1 MAEFIHAS
9 LARKSI
15 GFGAN
20 PTFHNSGNTAKSGAK
35 CFRFSAVL
43 EPYRQIPVL
52 IIARWSDL
60 KQCDCEFDS
69 FALYCWTWCDSVRNL
84 ICGEANMK
92 PPCDEALIASGRLG
106 VPCAELAEPWILA
119 VAILGSSMA
128 FIDGT
133 VVNVAL
139 PALQASLGGTVID
152 VQWVVEGYGLFLSA
166 LILVGGSLGDLFG
179 RRRMFLAGVAV
190 FAAAS
195 AACGFAPN
203 IHQLVLAR
211 AVQGLGAAFLVPGS
225 LSIISA
231 SFREQERGRAIGT
244 WSGVTAITA
253 AMGPVLGG
261 WLIEH
266 ASWRWAFFLNLP
278 IAAAVIGLSLW
289 RVPESRS
296 AERKR
301 VDGVGAFVATIA
313 LAGVTYGFIESANLG
328 WRHPSVWG
336 SLATGFVCMIAFLY
350 FEARFD
356 SPIVP
361 LKLFR
366 SRDFSGA
373 NLLTLFLY
381 AALGIFFFLFPL
393 NLIQVQRYSAT
404 ATGAAALP
412 LIALIFLLSRWSG
425 GLVARYG
432 ARRPL
437 IIGPILAGAGFLLF
451 AVPSTGGSYWS
462 TFFPAFIVLGL
473 GMAVSVAPL
482 TTVVMGAV
490 DRDHAGTASGINN
503 AVARVAGLLSVAILG
518 AAMLSAFS
526 FRLNHSLSEL
536 ALAPNVRLD
545 LQSNEIKLAAMAV
558 PSGIDSSV
566 TSTIKVSIDRAF
578 VFGFRFVM
586 LICASLSVTSAAFA
600 WRMIALGTA

>member
-1 MAEFIHAS
+1 M
-9 LARKSI
+9 R
-15 GFGAN
+15 
-20 PTFHNSGNTAKSGAK
+20 
-35 CFRFSAVL
+35 
-43 EPYRQIPVL
+43 
-52 IIARWSDL
+52 
-60 KQCDCEFDS
+60 
-69 FALYCWTWCDSVRNL
+69 
-84 ICGEANMK
+84 
-92 PPCDEALIASGRLG
+92 PPCDEAVIQSGRLG
-106 VPCAELAEPWILA
+106 VPCAERAEPWILT

-179 RRRMFLAGVAV
+179 RRRMFLSGVAV
-190 FAAAS
+190 FAVAS
-195 AACGFAPN
+195 AACGLAPN
-203 IHQLVLAR
+203 MHQLVLAR

-231 SFREQERGRAIGT
+231 SFREKERGRAIGT
-244 WSGVTAITA
+244 WSGVTAITT

-266 ASWRWAFFLNLP
+266 ASWRWVFFLNVP
-278 IAAAVIGLSLW
+278 IAVAVIGLSVW
-289 RVPESRS
+289 RVPESRN
-296 AERKR
+296 AERKS
-301 VDGVGAFVATIA
+301 VDGVGAFIATIG

-336 SLATGFVCMIAFLY
+336 SLGIGFACLVAFLY
-350 FEARFD
+350 FEARVGA
-356 SPIVP
+356 PIIP

-373 NLLTLFLY
+373 NLLTVFLY

-393 NLIQVQRYSAT
+393 NLIQVQHYSAT

-432 ARRPL
+432 ARLPL
-437 IIGPILAGAGFLLF
+437 IIGPILAAAGFLLF

-462 TFFPAFIVLGL
+462 TFFPAFVVLGL

-490 DRDHAGTASGINN
+490 DQSHAGTASGINN
-503 AVARVAGLLSVAILG
+503 AVARVAGLLSIAILG

-526 FRLNHSLSEL
+526 FRLNRNLSEL
-536 ALAPNVRLD
+536 ALAPAVRFD
-545 LQSNEIKLAAMAV
+545 LQSNEIKLAAMDV
-558 PSGIDSSV
+558 PPDVDSSIA
-566 TSTIKVSIDRAF
+566 SSIKVSINRAF
-578 VFGFRFVM
+578 VFAFRFVM
-586 LICASLSVTSAAFA
+586 LICAGLAVTSAAFA
-600 WRMIALGTA
+600 WRMIAVGAT

>member
-1 MAEFIHAS
+1 M
-9 LARKSI
+9 R
-15 GFGAN
+15 
-20 PTFHNSGNTAKSGAK
+20 
-35 CFRFSAVL
+35 
-43 EPYRQIPVL
+43 
-52 IIARWSDL
+52 
-60 KQCDCEFDS
+60 
-69 FALYCWTWCDSVRNL
+69 
-84 ICGEANMK
+84 
-92 PPCDEALIASGRLG
+92 PPCDQAVIQSGRLG
-106 VPCAELAEPWILA
+106 VPCAQRAEPWILT

-152 VQWVVEGYGLFLSA
+152 MQWVVEGYGLFLSA

-179 RRRMFLAGVAV
+179 HRRMFLAGVAV
-190 FAAAS
+190 FALAS
-195 AACGFAPN
+195 AACGLAPN

-211 AVQGLGAAFLVPGS
+211 ALQGLAAAFLVPGS

-231 SFREQERGRAIGT
+231 SFRENERGRAIGT
-244 WSGVTAITA
+244 WSGVTAITT

-266 ASWRWAFFLNLP
+266 ASWRWVFFLNVP
-278 IAAAVIGLSLW
+278 IAVAVIGLSLW
-289 RVPESRS
+289 RVPETRS
-296 AERKR
+296 AERKS
-301 VDGVGAFVATIA
+301 VDGVGALMATIG
-313 LAGVTYGFIESANLG
+313 LAGVTYGFIESTNLG
-328 WRHPSVWG
+328 GRQPSVWG
-336 SLATGFVCMIAFLY
+336 SLGVGFACLIAFLY
-350 FEARFD
+350 LEARVGT
-356 SPIVP
+356 PIVP

-393 NLIQVQRYSAT
+393 NLIQVQHYSAT

-425 GLVARYG
+425 GLVTRYG
-432 ARRPL
+432 ARLPL
-437 IIGPILAGAGFLLF
+437 IIGPILAAAGFLLF

-462 TFFPAFIVLGL
+462 AFFPAFVVLGL

-490 DRDHAGTASGINN
+490 DQDHAGTASGINN
-503 AVARVAGLLSVAILG
+503 AVARVAGLLSIAILG

-526 FRLNHSLSEL
+526 FRLNRDLSKL
-536 ALAPNVRLD
+536 PLAPAVRLD
-545 LQSNEIKLAAMAV
+545 LQSNEINLAAMKV
-558 PSGIDSSV
+558 PPDVDSSIA
-566 TSTIKVSIDRAF
+566 SSIKLSIDRAF
-578 VFGFRFVM
+578 VFAFRFVM
-586 LICASLSVTSAAFA
+586 LLCAGLAVTSAAFA
-600 WRMIALGTA
+600 WRMIAVGAT

>member
-1 MAEFIHAS
+1 
-9 LARKSI
+9 
-15 GFGAN
+15 
-20 PTFHNSGNTAKSGAK
+20 
-35 CFRFSAVL
+35 
-43 EPYRQIPVL
+43 
-52 IIARWSDL
+52 
-60 KQCDCEFDS
+60 
-69 FALYCWTWCDSVRNL
+69 
-84 ICGEANMK
+84 MK
-92 PPCDEALIASGRLG
+92 PPCDAAVIESGRLG
-106 VPCAELAEPWILA
+106 VPRAERAEPWILA

-166 LILVGGSLGDLFG
+166 LILVGGSVGDLFG

-190 FAAAS
+190 FAIAS
-195 AACGFAPN
+195 AACGLAPN
-203 IHQLVLAR
+203 IHQLVVAR

-231 SFREQERGRAIGT
+231 SFREKERGRAIGT

-253 AMGPVLGG
+253 ALGPVLGG

-266 ASWRWAFFLNLP
+266 ASWRWAFFINVP
-278 IAAAVIGLSLW
+278 IAVAVIGLSLW
-289 RVPESRS
+289 RVPESRA
-296 AERKR
+296 AERKS
-301 VDGVGAFVATIA
+301 VDGVGAFIATIG

-328 WRHPSVWG
+328 WRSPAVWG
-336 SLATGFVCMIAFLY
+336 SLAVGLVSLIAFLY
-350 FEARFD
+350 FEARVA

-361 LKLFR
+361 LQLFH
-366 SRDFSGA
+366 SRDFRGA

-393 NLIQVQRYSAT
+393 NLIQVQHYSAT

-437 IIGPILAGAGFLLF
+437 IIGPILVSAGFLLF
-451 AVPSTGGSYWS
+451 AVPSIGGSYWS
-462 TFFPAFIVLGL
+462 TFFPAFVVLGL

-490 DRDHAGTASGINN
+490 DQDHAGTASGINN
-503 AVARVAGLLSVAILG
+503 AVARVASLLSIAILG
-518 AAMLSAFS
+518 AAMLGAFS
-526 FRLNHSLSEL
+526 FRLNRSLSQL
-536 ALAPNVRLD
+536 SVPRDAQLD
-545 LQSNEIKLAAMAV
+545 LQANEIKLAAMAV
-558 PSGIDSSV
+558 PPGLDASLA
-566 TSTIKVSIDRAF
+566 STIKVSVNQAF
-578 VFGFRFVM
+578 VFAFRFVM
-586 LICASLSVTSAAFA
+586 LICAALAITSAAFA
-600 WRMIALGTA
+600 WRMIAAGAT